1 MVFDNKKHTPIAVG
15 VGDVELEQELG
26 KASSQQVGGDH
37 YCKMAIQPAEY
48 AQLNN
53 LNFIEGCVVKYVS
66 RHRNKNGAED
76 IKKAIHFL
84 NLLLEIEYNQQ

>member
-1 MVFDNKKHTPIAVG
+1 MKHRPIAVG
-15 VGDVELEQELG
+15 VGDVELAQELG
-26 KASSQQVGGDH
+26 SASLQQVGGDH
-37 YCKMAIQPAEY
+37 YCNMAIQPAEY

-84 NLLLEIEYNQQ
+84 NLLLEIEYKQQ

>member
-1 MVFDNKKHTPIAVG
+1 MFDNKKHTPIAVG
-15 VGDVELEQELG
+15 VGDVELAQELG
-26 KASSQQVGGDH
+26 SASLQQVGGDH
-37 YCKMAIQPAEY
+37 YCNMAIQPAEY

>member
-1 MVFDNKKHTPIAVG
+1 MKHRPIAVG
-15 VGDVELEQELG
+15 VGDVELAQELG
-26 KASSQQVGGDH
+26 SASSTQVGGDH

-48 AQLNN
+48 SQHNN

-84 NLLLEIEYNQQ
+84 NLLLEIEYKNQ

>member
-1 MVFDNKKHTPIAVG
+1 MKPQQIAVG
-15 VGDVELEQELG
+15 VGDLELAQERG

-37 YCKMAIQPAEY
+37 YSTMAIQPAEY
-48 AQLNN
+48 AQRNN

-84 NLLLEIEYNQQ
+84 NLLLEIEYKDQS

>member
-1 MVFDNKKHTPIAVG
+1 MKHQPIAVG
-15 VGDVELEQELG
+15 VGDLELAQERG
-26 KASSQQVGGDH
+26 KASQQQVGGDH
-37 YCKMAIQPAEY
+37 YSTMAIQPAEY
-48 AQLNN
+48 AQLNQ

-84 NLLLEIEYNQQ
+84 NLLLEIEYKDQ

>member
-1 MVFDNKKHTPIAVG
+1 VFDNKKHTPIAVG
-15 VGDVELEQELG
+15 VGDVELAQELG
-26 KASSQQVGGDH
+26 SASLQQVGGDH
-37 YCKMAIQPAEY
+37 YCNMAIQPAEY

>member
-1 MVFDNKKHTPIAVG
+1 
-15 VGDVELEQELG
+15 
-26 KASSQQVGGDH
+26 
-37 YCKMAIQPAEY
+37 MAIQPAEY

-84 NLLLEIEYNQQ
+84 NLLLEIEYKQQ

>member
-1 MVFDNKKHTPIAVG
+1 MFDNKNHTPIAVG

-84 NLLLEIEYNQQ
+84 NLLLEIEYKKQ

>member
-1 MVFDNKKHTPIAVG
+1 VFDNKKHTPIAVG
-15 VGDVELEQELG
+15 VGDVELAQELG
-26 KASSQQVGGDH
+26 SASLQQVGGDH
-37 YCKMAIQPAEY
+37 YCNMAIQPAEY

-84 NLLLEIEYNQQ
+84 NLLLEIEYKQQ

>member
-1 MVFDNKKHTPIAVG
+1 MKHQPIAVG
-15 VGDVELEQELG
+15 VGDLELAQERG
-26 KASSQQVGGDH
+26 KASQQQVGGDH
-37 YCKMAIQPAEY
+37 YSTMAIQPAVY
-48 AQLNN
+48 AQRNQ

-84 NLLLEIEYNQQ
+84 NLLLEIEYKDQS